1 MTTSCM
7 EERYYVYENWPRKR
21 GRIHLADCVYCNH
34 GRGTQG
40 ADSGKNGRWH
50 GPFDRRNAF
59 DAVERLQKN
68 ADIQPCA
75 VCNP

>member
-1 MTTSCM
+1 MTTPCM
-7 EERYYVYENWPRKR
+7 DERYYVYENWHRKR

-34 GRGTQG
+34 GRGTQRS
-40 ADSGKNGRWH
+40 DSGKNGRWH
-50 GPFDRRNAF
+50 GPFDRKNAF
-59 DAVERLQKN
+59 ANVERLQKN